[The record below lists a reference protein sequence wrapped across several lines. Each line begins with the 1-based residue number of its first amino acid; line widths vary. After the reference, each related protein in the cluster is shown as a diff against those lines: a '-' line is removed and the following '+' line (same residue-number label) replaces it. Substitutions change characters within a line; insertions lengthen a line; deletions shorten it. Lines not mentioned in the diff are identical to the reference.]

1 MTGAPVLELVVSTQ
15 PGGGPQHVLALAT
28 FLRARGW
35 RPVVA
40 GPRDGALFE
49 RFAQSGVEIVRA
61 ATDRLRPATLL
72 RLARLV
78 RERGVRLVHSHGK
91 GAGLYGRLVARAH
104 RLPAI
109 HTFHGIH
116 FERYGRIR
124 RAAYLALERRLSRW
138 TAVVVNVS
146 RAQEAE
152 GLALRL
158 FTAAQSRVVVNG
170 VDAARLAAT
179 ARDRWDARVALGLP
193 VSSAVVGCAA
203 RFDAVKRL
211 DVVVR
216 AAAAVPDPALRVVII
231 GRGAEQVALQ
241 ALAASLGL
249 GPRAVFPGEVTDA
262 AQFFPAFDVYVAPSA
277 KEGLPLAVLEAMAL
291 GVPVLA
297 SDIPAHREALGAASP
312 GLVAAT
318 PEAFAAALRGLLSDP
333 EARRAL
339 GAEQRTRARSEFDA
353 RQMLAGVEAIYGQ
366 VLTLV

>member
-1 MTGAPVLELVVSTQ
+1 
-15 PGGGPQHVLALAT
+15 
-28 FLRARGW
+28 
-35 RPVVA
+35 
-40 GPRDGALFE
+40 
-49 RFAQSGVEIVRA
+49 
-61 ATDRLRPATLL
+61 
-72 RLARLV
+72 
-78 RERGVRLVHSHGK
+78 
-91 GAGLYGRLVARAH
+91 
-104 RLPAI
+104 
-109 HTFHGIH
+109 
-116 FERYGRIR
+116 
-124 RAAYLALERRLSRW
+124 
-138 TAVVVNVS
+138 
-146 RAQEAE
+146 
-152 GLALRL
+152 
-158 FTAAQSRVVVNG
+158 
-170 VDAARLAAT
+170 
-179 ARDRWDARVALGLP
+179 
-193 VSSAVVGCAA
+193 
-203 RFDAVKRL
+203 
-211 DVVVR
+211 VR

-231 GRGAEQVALQ
+231 GRGAEQIALQ

-297 SDIPAHREALGAASP
+297 SDIPAHREVLGAASP